1 MNFEESDIE
10 SDEAS
15 DEVIVNVDPGQM
27 ISQEVADQN
36 YLLAGS
42 LVDEPTDEISL
53 VKYGHFLSD
62 KIHGKIMEVLE
73 ETKIQFR
80 LSDFQLLSLHVL
92 GSKNNLGQS
101 APLSQHLLMRSSSSP
116 GLAWTHLGQYSIR
129 LFKGGFLS

>member
-1 MNFEESDIE
+1 MNYEESDIE

-27 ISQEVADQN
+27 ISQGVADQN

-42 LVDEPTDEISL
+42 LVDEPPDEISL

-73 ETKIQFR
+73 ETKIQFC

-92 GSKNNLGQS
+92 GSKKNLILISPTGS
-101 APLSQHLLMRSSSSP
+101 GKMLGRSTYS
-116 GLAWTHLGQYSIR
+116 TH
-129 LFKGGFLS
+129 

>member
-1 MNFEESDIE
+1 MNYEESDIE

-42 LVDEPTDEISL
+42 LVDEPPDEISL
-53 VKYGHFLSD
+53 VKYGHLLSD

-92 GSKNNLGQS
+92 GSKKNLILISPTGS
-101 APLSQHLLMRSSSSP
+101 GKMLGRSTYS
-116 GLAWTHLGQYSIR
+116 TH
-129 LFKGGFLS
+129 